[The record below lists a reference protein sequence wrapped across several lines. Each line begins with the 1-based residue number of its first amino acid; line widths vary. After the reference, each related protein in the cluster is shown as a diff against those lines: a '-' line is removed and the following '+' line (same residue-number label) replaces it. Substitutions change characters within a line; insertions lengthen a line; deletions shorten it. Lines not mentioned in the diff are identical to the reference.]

1 MVKQWISLLLLLS
14 LLAALLLPVSA
25 AQHGWLDETED
36 EDAPPE
42 PIPTVQTGF
51 DPIWPAD
58 TSYEVSC
65 LYYYQTGREH
75 SCRYTYR
82 NGIDI
87 AGEGNALAVEDGVI
101 EVVDYLYN
109 SYGNYIVL
117 LHDNGGRSI
126 YAHLA
131 RTYVQEGQRVEQ
143 GEIIAKIGTS
153 GKSAGVHLHYEYSL
167 ADPWLTFYKDKYYNK
182 LYYEQNCLY
191 NNEKYNDSKLI
202 CQWITDNFVQ
212 DEEYFYWNGKTP
224 VMEQVDTAYPTP
236 FWATLLTK
244 QPVTAYQWIGG
255 NEECSIAPGTECL
268 IEAVYESGWC
278 RVLLRWEEAKMGYLT
293 VYVPT
298 DSFFDP
304 EAAPMDHRAL
314 ADMSGW
320 QDGDM
325 ATASAALSAG
335 TAFTEVDQANGLLQV
350 VAEVEPGVSRLLW
363 IEHSGDALSGV
374 SIGSN
379 FTATLSDQAQE
390 NLLVLTEGS
399 PVMADPLS
407 VRSTA
412 WSFDYQGDGRYTV
425 SDPQSGAVL
434 SAQSD
439 GSVSMES
446 ASGSEAT
453 LWMLCG
459 TGTEAVVLRAA
470 DQQVLSSREDGSLY
484 LADYSGAEGQRFYLD
499 SEMIYDLHYDGNGG
513 SAYRDIETNLPY
525 QSTVTVSNVVPE
537 PVSYT
542 LHFDVGEGE
551 IQSKTYTPVFTGWNS
566 RQDGSG
572 SSYQAG
578 DTLPILG
585 PTKLYA
591 QWEPLVLGALPTPS
605 LEGYSFDGWYS
616 ESGIPMTDTSVLSH
630 SATLYARWTPVK
642 SVNVGLILLC
652 IFAGLVLLVLLVIV
666 FYYVQKKKNAQRQAR
681 LAARRHHSTPT
692 K

>member
-14 LLAALLLPVSA
+14 LLVALPLPVGA
-25 AQHGWLDETED
+25 AQQGWLGEAED

-42 PIPTVQTGF
+42 PIPTAQAGF

-143 GEIIAKIGTS
+143 GEIIARIGTT

-167 ADPWLTFYKDKYYNK
+167 ADPWLTFYKDKYYDK

-191 NNEKYNDSKLI
+191 NNENYNDNKLI
-202 CQWITDNFVQ
+202 CQWITDNFVP
-212 DEEYFYWNGKTP
+212 DEEYFYWNGETP
-224 VMEQVDTAYPTP
+224 EMEQAGDAYPTP

-298 DSFFDP
+298 ESFLDP
-304 EAAPMDHRAL
+304 QATPMDHLAL
-314 ADMSGW
+314 SDMPGWLDSG
-320 QDGDM
+320 M
-325 ATASAALSAG
+325 EAASATLSAG
-335 TAFTEVDQANGLLQV
+335 TAFTEVGHENGLLQV
-350 VAEVEPGVSRLLW
+350 VAEVEPDVRRLLW
-363 IEHSGDALSGV
+363 IEHTGDDLTGV
-374 SIGSN
+374 SIGSS
-379 FTATLSDQAQE
+379 FTATLSDPAQE
-390 NLLVLTEGS
+390 NLLVAGGS
-399 PVMADPLS
+399 GPAMADPLS
-407 VRSTA
+407 VQSTA
-412 WSFDYQGDGRYTV
+412 WSFDYQGEGCYTI
-425 SDPQSGAVL
+425 SDPLTGNLLTVQA
-434 SAQSD
+434 D
-439 GSVSMES
+439 GSVRMQ
-446 ASGSEAT
+446 SGGEGT
-453 LWMLCG
+453 RWMLCG
-459 TGTEAVVLRAA
+459 VDAGALVLRTA
-470 DQQVLSSREDGSLY
+470 DQRVLSSREDGSLY
-484 LADYSGAEGQRFYLD
+484 LTDYSGAESQIFYLD
-499 SEMIYDLHYDGNGG
+499 CEMIYDLHYDGNGG
-513 SAYRDIETNLPY
+513 SAYRDMETNLAY
-525 QSTVTVSNVVPE
+525 QSTVTVNDAVPE

-542 LHFDVGEGE
+542 LRFDAGEGD
-551 IQSKTYTPVFTGWNS
+551 IQSRTYTPVFTGWNS
-566 RQDGSG
+566 RRDGSG

-578 DTLPILG
+578 DSLPILG

-591 QWEPLVLGALPTPS
+591 QWEPLMLGELPGPER
-605 LEGYSFDGWYS
+605 EGYSFEGWYT
-616 ESGIPMTDTSVLSH
+616 ESGIRMTDTSVLSH
-630 SATLYARWTPVK
+630 STTLYAHWTPVK
-642 SVNVGLILLC
+642 GVNVGLILIC
-652 IFAGLVLLVLLVIV
+652 ILVGLILLAILVIA
-666 FYYVQKKKNAQRQAR
+666 FYFVQKKKNAQRQAR
-681 LAARRHHSTPT
+681 LTARRKGNTPV
-692 K
+692 